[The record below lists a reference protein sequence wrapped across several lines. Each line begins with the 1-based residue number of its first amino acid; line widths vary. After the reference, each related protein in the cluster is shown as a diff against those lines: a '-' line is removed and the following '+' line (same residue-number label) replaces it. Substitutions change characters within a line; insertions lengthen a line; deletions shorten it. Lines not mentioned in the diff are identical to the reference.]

1 MKCPFNACLLEL
13 FKSEEIWIILLRLYE
28 EDFLMRLC
36 TNTTHQGNISFNVIR
51 NWKLFHGLL
60 IRTFLPLNK
69 LLSENTFT
77 AYSHI
82 SVVSIHKLH

>member
-1 MKCPFNACLLEL
+1 M
-13 FKSEEIWIILLRLYE
+13 ILLRFYE

-36 TNTTHQGNISFNVIR
+36 LNTTHQGNISFNVIR
-51 NWKLFHGLL
+51 NWKQLYGLH
-60 IRTFLPLNK
+60 IRTVLPLNK

-82 SVVSIHKLH
+82 SVVNIHELH